1 MWNWELILGASIWN
15 WDLELGAATE
25 NWKLRQVGIGGLDL
39 TLGDGTGGFDLAKIT
54 RL

>member
-15 WDLELGAATE
+15 WDLELGVGTE
-25 NWKLRQVGIGGLDL
+25 NWKLGHVGIGGLDL
-39 TLGDGTGGFDLAKIT
+39 NLGAGTGCFDLAKIT